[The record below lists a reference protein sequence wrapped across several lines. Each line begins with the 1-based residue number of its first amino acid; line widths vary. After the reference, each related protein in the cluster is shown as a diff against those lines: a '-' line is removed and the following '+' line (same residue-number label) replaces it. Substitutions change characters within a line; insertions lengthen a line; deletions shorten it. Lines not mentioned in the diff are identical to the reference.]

1 MSRPSPMS
9 ETIFMTVKNFVRNI
23 AGSASTGHKA
33 AVVMSVIAATLALP
47 YAAGHLDRIV
57 APRAHAE
64 TVAPTAGG
72 SAFSDEQKKALG
84 EIIKD
89 YLVKNPEIMIDV
101 QTALDEKMQKDQD
114 AKLKSFMAENAKSI
128 FRSPGSSVAGDVN
141 GDITVVEFFD
151 YNCGYCKRG
160 LPEVQKLIQDDK
172 KVRFV
177 FKELPILSKGS
188 EEAARV
194 ALAMKRQGKYW
205 EFHQAMLAA
214 KGHAD
219 EASALKIAASLGA
232 DVAKVKADMASDDV
246 KNELRDDVLLAKK
259 MGINGTPHFL
269 VGDKSIPGAPD
280 DLHDQLEAL
289 VTGFRKEG
297 CPIC

>member
-1 MSRPSPMS
+1 MSARRS
-9 ETIFMTVKNFVRNI
+9 E
-23 AGSASTGHKA
+23 SA
-33 AVVMSVIAATLALP
+33 
-47 YAAGHLDRIV
+47 
-57 APRAHAE
+57 
-64 TVAPTAGG
+64 
-72 SAFSDEQKKALG
+72 
-84 EIIKD
+84 
-89 YLVKNPEIMIDV
+89 
-101 QTALDEKMQKDQD
+101 
-114 AKLKSFMAENAKSI
+114 
-128 FRSPGSSVAGDVN
+128 
-141 GDITVVEFFD
+141 
-151 YNCGYCKRG
+151 
-160 LPEVQKLIQDDK
+160 
-172 KVRFV
+172 
-177 FKELPILSKGS
+177 
-188 EEAARV
+188 V

-232 DVAKVKADMASDDV
+232 DVAKVKADMASDEV

>member
-1 MSRPSPMS
+1 
-9 ETIFMTVKNFVRNI
+9 MTLKNIIRNI
-23 AGSASTGHKA
+23 AGSVSAGRKA
-33 AVVMSVIAATLALP
+33 AVAIFAIGGALLLP
-47 YAAGHLDRIV
+47 YAIGSIDGLV
-57 APRAHAE
+57 SPRAHAE
-64 TVAPTAGG
+64 TIAPTAGG
-72 SAFSDEQKKALG
+72 STFSDEQKKALG

-89 YLVKNPEIMIDV
+89 YLIKNPEIMIDV
-101 QTALDEKMQKDQD
+101 QNALDEKMQKDQD
-114 AKLKSFMAENAKSI
+114 AKLKSFMTENGKSI
-128 FRSPGSSVAGDVN
+128 FRSPGSSVAGDPN

-160 LPEVQKLIQDDK
+160 LPEVQKLIQNDK

-194 ALAMKRQGKYW
+194 ALAVKRQGKYW
-205 EFHQAMLAA
+205 EFHQAMLGS

-219 EASALKIAASLGA
+219 EASALKIAESLGL
-232 DVAKVKADMASDDV
+232 DMNKIKADMASDEV
-246 KNELRDDVLLAKK
+246 KNELRDDLILAKK

-289 VTGFRKEG
+289 VSGFRKNG